1 MKPPRII
8 LICSVFLTFLS
19 FSQIP
24 QLDVKHYRI
33 EIFVSDETDE
43 IKVDELIEFY
53 HVDKNKPIVLNLAS
67 YDRSH
72 KGMQVESL
80 QLNGQKATFNHQN
93 DSIYV
98 TSDGSQPKEQSLK
111 LSYKGIPKDG
121 LIIGKNK
128 YGSRTFLETI
138 GPIAHRIG
146 SPVMTI
152 YQIKRLS
159 NSLFMPPNI
168 MR

>member
-1 MKPPRII
+1 MKPQRII
-8 LICSVFLTFLS
+8 LFSFVFVTFLS

-43 IKVDELIEFY
+43 IKVDELIEFA
-53 HVDKNKPIVLNLAS
+53 HVDTNKPIILNLAS

-72 KGMQVESL
+72 MGMQMESL
-80 QLNGQKATFNHQN
+80 QLNGQKAIYNHQN

-98 TSDGSQPKEQSLK
+98 TSDGSQSKEQSLK
-111 LSYKGIPKDG
+111 LSFKGIPKDG

-128 YGSRTFLETI
+128 YGSRTFFETI

-146 SPVMTI
+146 LPVMTI
-152 YQIKRLS
+152 YQIKPL
-159 NSLFMPPNI
+159 
-168 MR
+168 

>member
-1 MKPPRII
+1 MKPQRII
-8 LICSVFLTFLS
+8 LFCFVFVTFLS

-43 IKVDELIEFY
+43 IKVDELIEFA
-53 HVDKNKPIVLNLAS
+53 HVDTNKPIILNLAS

-72 KGMQVESL
+72 KGMQMESL

-98 TSDGSQPKEQSLK
+98 TSDGSQSKE
-111 LSYKGIPKDG
+111 
-121 LIIGKNK
+121 
-128 YGSRTFLETI
+128 
-138 GPIAHRIG
+138 
-146 SPVMTI
+146 
-152 YQIKRLS
+152 
-159 NSLFMPPNI
+159 
-168 MR
+168 